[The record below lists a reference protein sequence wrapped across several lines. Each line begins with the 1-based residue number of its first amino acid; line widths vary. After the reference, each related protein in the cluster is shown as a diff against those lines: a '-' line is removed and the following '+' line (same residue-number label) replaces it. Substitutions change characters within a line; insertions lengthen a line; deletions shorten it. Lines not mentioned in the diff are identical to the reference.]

1 MSHNQQSTSGGE
13 NSGDD
18 PPVSTTAVVSTATA
32 TSVTTTTSQSPT
44 VPQPLGSGGVA
55 KTEVTSSHPFQQVMA
70 SQWQPHVLPSGY
82 YSGQAQYVMPPAMM
96 PSMQGWHQ
104 PSYVLPPMIS
114 PPGFQQPQYVRL
126 PYQQGVSAPGAG
138 QQQPLG
144 GSQSSGEG
152 LPAAQPTGAST
163 SGLVAPAQRMV
174 PLSQRLGPRMGPL
187 PAPPPEDIGRRA
199 MRPAPYETGNEEGTD
214 EVQLPPG
221 LSAFM
226 AATSDEKYFQSV
238 NYSKAAP
245 QVKPF
250 NGSSPLREFVELIDN
265 LKINY
270 QLDNRAAGSLA
281 RASLEGEARRY
292 ISGLMPYEFPNQHLW
307 RDQPASG
314 TPGSPDYVPAIEGS
328 LTSALWRRFGE
339 RISPAE
345 TRRVFNQNIPQR
357 PRESFA
363 AYVDRLKLSCRRY
376 VEATYGE
383 HGSNLAARDP
393 TVYATMFNSE
403 MINGLWAGML
413 SPYRD
418 HLEERRYS
426 FVWFD
431 QITES
436 ACEFELTDKGH
447 RLLHFAGSR
456 SSGQGRSNTQ
466 GRAAEVDG
474 AQVEEAQAQG
484 SSQRHRRG
492 RRNRRASNT
501 GGGVQGNTG
510 GASANPGGT
519 SPPGGAP
526 AIPGGP
532 PKQRSHEHPGPYV
545 VNDRGSLVAPF
556 VG

>member
-1 MSHNQQSTSGGE
+1 MSHTEQPTSGGG
-13 NSGDD
+13 NSGDN
-18 PPVSTTAVVSTATA
+18 PPVSTTAVVSTATSA
-32 TSVTTTTSQSPT
+32 TSVTTTTSQSPM
-44 VPQPLGSGGVA
+44 VPQPLRSGGVA

-82 YSGQAQYVMPPAMM
+82 YSGQALYVMPPAMM
-96 PSMQGWHQ
+96 PGVQGWHQ
-104 PSYVLPPMIS
+104 PSYVLPPMVS

-126 PYQQGVSAPGAG
+126 PYQQGVSAPGVG

-152 LPAAQPTGAST
+152 LPAAQSNDAST
-163 SGLVAPAQRMV
+163 SGWMAPAQNMV

-199 MRPAPYETGNEEGTD
+199 TRPAPYETGNEEGTD

-250 NGSSPLREFVELIDN
+250 NGSSPLREFVVLIDN

-270 QLDNRAAGSLA
+270 QLDNRAAGSLP
-281 RASLEGEARRY
+281 RASLEGEAPRY
-292 ISGLMPYEFPNQHLW
+292 ISGLIPYEFPNQHLW
-307 RDQPASG
+307 QDQQTCG
-314 TPGSPDYVPAIEGS
+314 TPGSPDYGS

-345 TRRVFNQNIPQR
+345 TRRVFKQNIPQR
-357 PRESFA
+357 PWESFA
-363 AYVDRLKLSCRRY
+363 AYVDRLKLGCRRY

-383 HGSNLAARDP
+383 PRSNLAARDP
-393 TVYATMFNSE
+393 TVYATMSNSE
-403 MINGLWAGML
+403 MINGLWSSML
-413 SPYRD
+413 SPCRD

-436 ACEFELTDKGH
+436 AFEFKLTDKGH

-456 SSGQGRSNTQ
+456 SSGQGK
-466 GRAAEVDG
+466 AAVMPEDGQPRLTEHRWMRLMPKGLPNVVSEVDEIDG
-474 AQVEEAQAQG
+474 HPTLEE
-484 SSQRHRRG
+484 
-492 RRNRRASNT
+492 
-501 GGGVQGNTG
+501 
-510 GASANPGGT
+510 
-519 SPPGGAP
+519 
-526 AIPGGP
+526 
-532 PKQRSHEHPGPYV
+532 EHKET
-545 VNDRGSLVAPF
+545 LVMHQQILW
-556 VG
+556 